1 METETKT
8 QAAQSPAPGAESA
21 PAQTPAAPVTQ
32 AAPEIAAKP
41 PVTQAVPKEPKD
53 FFQARET
60 KREKKAQ
67 ERLPELEKRIA
78 ELQSQLENRKPVE
91 TPEPVS
97 FLDDPEKAIK
107 QAEEN
112 ATRRAV
118 ETIKGE
124 QEESQRQSDYVKATD
139 EAKSFLLTRSHLKED
154 PNARNEIA
162 DILEANYEDLA
173 RYEKGQGKPGI
184 AAKLAYIDWCQQK
197 GVVPDIDGL
206 PKTSN
211 QGSGGKTSAGVS
223 PSAPA
228 AGERT
233 WNRRE
238 AEAYLME
245 STKNPAQFKSRSA
258 EIEKAKSEG
267 RVK

>member
-41 PVTQAVPKEPKD
+41 PVTDAKPAPKGEI
-53 FFQARET
+53 FFN
-60 KREKKAQ
+60 KRESKRV
-67 ERLPELEKRIA
+67 ERIA
-78 ELQSQLENRKPVE
+78 ELEKENNELKALKAQFEKNSQNPE
-91 TPEPVS
+91 TKPEPIS
-97 FLDDPEKAIK
+97 FMDDPDKWAANEREKIKAETLAAIDK
-107 QAEEN
+107 RDQDAREQASYVQ
-112 ATRRAV
+112 AA
-118 ETIKGE
+118 
-124 QEESQRQSDYVKATD
+124 QEASK
-139 EAKSFLLTRSHLKED
+139 FILTRSHLKED
-154 PNARNEIA
+154 PNAKTEIA
-162 DILEANYEDLA
+162 EILKQD
-173 RYEKGQGKPGI
+173 RYAGI
-184 AAKLAYIDWCQQK
+184 ADFDPHSAYELAYVAWCRTK
-197 GVVPDIDGL
+197 GVVPDLDGL